1 MSACALENSHEY
13 VRVAIKQIMTRAP
26 DKCEKNLLI
35 YAIQIFSTFNYHQQ
49 HSISFFWLEI
59 HACKS
64 QSQILKILFMKLIAN
79 SHVN

>member
-49 HSISFFWLEI
+49 HSISFF
-59 HACKS
+59 
-64 QSQILKILFMKLIAN
+64 
-79 SHVN
+79 